1 MIENYLKKHV
11 AGGQS
16 LGFDYQFY
24 YFIFLLLQLELGE
37 TIGYEVKDDIHIQ
50 KPDGKIV
57 LMQAKHTVQTN
68 ADGKRANLTPLDED
82 MWKTLRI
89 WSKAISTSELEDL
102 KKYEFILVTN
112 KNIQKNQFI
121 SCVENFKNNSIS
133 IESVKSTILETKKN
147 TTSKTIQEYINDIKD
162 LTDEQLAL
170 FIKNIS
176 FRTNTD
182 NLIENIKNKLKWRF
196 LQNDESRLERMFD
209 SLISNISTEKYLTL
223 DKRGKFELTYENFAK
238 KFRKCFEVGTDK
250 NTLPKRTVNI
260 KFPENMENQ
269 IFIRQLLEI
278 GDLEKKSSDI
288 KTYTSYMLEAFNSL
302 EKWISEGDVLPTDII
317 DFEENS
323 ILYWKNEFI
332 AKYRRIRNTLSD
344 GINTNDVE
352 NEIKLLSLELLDVIR
367 KKELRLS
374 NTDLEI
380 KLSNGYYY
388 YLSNEPKIGWHLNWE
403 EKYKI

>member
-1 MIENYLKKHV
+1 MEDKLEKHIV
-11 AGGQS
+11 TGQS
-16 LGFDYQFY
+16 IGFDYQFY

-82 MWKTLRI
+82 MWKTLSI

-182 NLIENIKNKLKWRF
+182 NLIENIKNKLK
-196 LQNDESRLERMFD
+196 
-209 SLISNISTEKYLTL
+209 
-223 DKRGKFELTYENFAK
+223 
-238 KFRKCFEVGTDK
+238 
-250 NTLPKRTVNI
+250 
-260 KFPENMENQ
+260 
-269 IFIRQLLEI
+269 
-278 GDLEKKSSDI
+278 
-288 KTYTSYMLEAFNSL
+288 
-302 EKWISEGDVLPTDII
+302 
-317 DFEENS
+317 
-323 ILYWKNEFI
+323 
-332 AKYRRIRNTLSD
+332 
-344 GINTNDVE
+344 
-352 NEIKLLSLELLDVIR
+352 
-367 KKELRLS
+367 
-374 NTDLEI
+374 
-380 KLSNGYYY
+380 
-388 YLSNEPKIGWHLNWE
+388 
-403 EKYKI
+403 

>member
-1 MIENYLKKHV
+1 MEDELEKHIV
-11 AGGQS
+11 TGQ
-16 LGFDYQFY
+16 LIGFDYQFY

-82 MWKTLRI
+82 MWKTLSI

-133 IESVKSTILETKKN
+133 IESIKSTILETKKN

-196 LQNDESRLERMFD
+196 LQNDEFRLERMFD

-278 GDLEKKSSDI
+278 GDIEKKSPDI
-288 KTYTSYMLEAFNSL
+288 KTYTSYMLEACNSL
-302 EKWISEGDVLPTDII
+302 EEWIRDGYVLTTDAV

-323 ILYWKNEFI
+323 IVYWKNEFT
-332 AKYRRIRNTLSD
+332 AKYRRIRNTLSN
-344 GINTNDVE
+344 GTNINDVE
-352 NEIKLLSLELLDVIR
+352 NEIKLLSLELLDVVR
-367 KKELRLS
+367 KQDLKLLD
-374 NTDLEI
+374 TDLGI

-388 YLSNEPKIGWHLNWE
+388 YLSNEPKIGWHLDWE
-403 EKYKI
+403 EKYKV